1 MFPVFNYIFTGNIL
15 GMWEKR
21 GFTPHAEVLLPSEP
35 VSQCICT
42 KLSKTDDNETTRK
55 NNTNTLS

>member
-1 MFPVFNYIFTGNIL
+1 MDFPRLILFTGNIL

-42 KLSKTDDNETTRK
+42 KLDDNERTRK

>member
-1 MFPVFNYIFTGNIL
+1 
-15 GMWEKR
+15 MWEKR

-42 KLSKTDDNETTRK
+42 KLSKTDDNERTRK